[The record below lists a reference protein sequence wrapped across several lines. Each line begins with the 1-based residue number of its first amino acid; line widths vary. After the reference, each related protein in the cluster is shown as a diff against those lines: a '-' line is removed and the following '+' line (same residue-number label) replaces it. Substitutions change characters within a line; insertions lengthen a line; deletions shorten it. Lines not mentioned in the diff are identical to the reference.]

1 VGSST
6 CMRTTHAGHVVSRTR
21 DTAGKLLVSFRTI
34 VCFIYD
40 IVLYVYIYRERE
52 RESEKRERCIVAMY
66 KYIYIYVSVSDLLI
80 YEDRQDWYCTQ
91 CGAYNIRWARKC
103 PDCDY
108 PKQPRIILQDD
119 FFIYDMVVHV
129 MYKCMHE
136 AFTGRSSGSGCL
148 PAMAAPPMD
157 GHGGSAHGSVVCSG
171 RSGGPVC
178 TRHGIGSAVET
189 SPPPGPGIAAM
200 GS

>member
-1 VGSST
+1 MRIDKIGIAPSAVPGIFGGHANALTVITRSSLGSS
-6 CMRTTHAGHVVSRTR
+6 SRT
-21 DTAGKLLVSFRTI
+21 I
-34 VCFIYD
+34 
-40 IVLYVYIYRERE
+40 
-52 RESEKRERCIVAMY
+52 
-66 KYIYIYVSVSDLLI
+66 
-80 YEDRQDWYCTQ
+80 
-91 CGAYNIRWARKC
+91 
-103 PDCDY
+103 
-108 PKQPRIILQDD
+108 